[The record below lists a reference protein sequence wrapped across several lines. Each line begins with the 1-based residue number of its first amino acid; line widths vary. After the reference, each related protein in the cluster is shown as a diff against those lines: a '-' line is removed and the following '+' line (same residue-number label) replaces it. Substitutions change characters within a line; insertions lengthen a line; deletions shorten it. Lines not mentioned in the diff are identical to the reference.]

1 MFLHHTG
8 SKKINMQVEVL
19 NIKGKKTGRTIELPD
34 EIFGAEPNDHVIYLA
49 VKQYLAAQR
58 QGTHKVKTRA
68 EVHGASRKLHRQK
81 GTGGSRKGNIRNP
94 LYKGGGTIFG
104 PKPHGYDI
112 KLNRKVKDL
121 AKISALSFKA
131 KDNAIVVVEDMSLD
145 TPKTKSFTDMLG
157 NLEVYGKKA
166 LFVMPEYNDN
176 VYLSYRNVPFVKGTL
191 LSDMNTYDVVNADV
205 LVLTESA
212 AKIFTEVETETE
224 A

>member
-1 MFLHHTG
+1 
-8 SKKINMQVEVL
+8 MQVEVL
-19 NIKGKKTGRTIELPD
+19 NIKGKKTGRTVELP
-34 EIFGAEPNDHVIYLA
+34 EEVFGVEPNTHAVYLA

-131 KDNAIVVVEDMSLD
+131 KDNAIVIVEDMSLD
-145 TPKTKSFTDMLG
+145 TPKTKTFTDMLG

-205 LVLTESA
+205 LVLTEGA
-212 AKIFTEVETETE
+212 AKIFTEEETETE